1 MILLER
7 QKLVIVTPPHTG
19 SGALHRILC
28 KADIGGIW
36 VNGPNP
42 DGGID
47 HHYGAIHQG
56 WKHDGYSVILL
67 IREPYARKYGLYKHY
82 VWWLEKQGLTAD
94 VAYSKYLDKPPGH
107 YMHQETQLQ
116 FYQRNELQGNQ
127 IVTTTEIDDVL
138 AFEYDI
144 EIRPDFDHTALM
156 GAPRNQTPP
165 DSGYFSGLPSLGDHP
180 YFKTDD
186 WTAEVSFWKHSGSI

>member
-1 MILLER
+1 MMILLER
-7 QKLVIVTPPHTG
+7 EKLVIVTPPHTG

-28 KADIGGIW
+28 KADVGGIW

-56 WKHDGYSVILL
+56 WTHDGYSVILL

-82 VWWLEKQGLTAD
+82 IWWLENQGLTAAH
-94 VAYSKYLDKPPGH
+94 VPYEKYLDKPPGH
-107 YMHQETQLQ
+107 FMHQETQQQ
-116 FYQRNELQGNQ
+116 FYQRNSLEGCK
-127 IVTTTEIDDVL
+127 IVTTAEIDDVL

-144 EIRPDFDHTALM
+144 DILPEFDHTAL
-156 GAPRNQTPP
+156 
-165 DSGYFSGLPSLGDHP
+165 FSNEKPVEHP

-186 WTAEVSFWKHSGSI
+186 WTAEVNFWKYSGSI

>member
-7 QKLVIVTPPHTG
+7 EKLVIVTPPHTG

-36 VNGPNP
+36 VNGPDP

-56 WKHDGYSVILL
+56 WEHDGYTVIFI

-82 VWWLEKQGLTAD
+82 IWWLECWGLAAD
-94 VAYSKYLDKPPGH
+94 VPYGKYLDNPPKN
-107 YMHQETQLQ
+107 YIHQETQLQ
-116 FYQRNELQGNQ
+116 LYQRYELQGTQ
-127 IVTTTEIDDVL
+127 IVTTTEIDDLL

-144 EIRPDFDHTALM
+144 EIRPDFDHTALLSH
-156 GAPRNQTPP
+156 GFP
-165 DSGYFSGLPSLGDHP
+165 DDLEVEKQGNKWFP
-180 YFKTDD
+180 YFKTEA
-186 WTAEVSFWKHSGSI
+186 WTAEVNFWKYSGSI